1 MGNAASA
8 SPFAEFTYAQ
18 VVEELDPQRMRKLE
32 GWFRATFRSKPVRE
46 ADFVT
51 NLGPQ
56 LGRAGD
62 VAARKLFNLIA
73 AINPTGGKD
82 GKDGKD
88 GGGSGSGGSSGGD
101 AASVS
106 FEKYAV
112 AAWVLSRSTLPQRL
126 GVVFAMFD
134 SRQSG
139 SLDKSDLSSLLL
151 VVTAASHQK
160 GYRPGQPIGELAPP
174 QHVGWQGIKVSNGAA
189 AAKEQPP
196 SQPPQPP
203 QPSQLQ
209 QQQPPNKESAQPQP
223 QPRQP
228 PQQQSSRGN
237 GPTPSPV
244 AVAMWEAARAE
255 SSKAAD
261 GEGGSGNGGEIATG
275 GNASG
280 ETSTSTSTSTS
291 GGGGGGALEKE
302 WGGAADL
309 MASAVLAR
317 FDADRDRKLN
327 AAEWAHFAAT
337 EHKDLCAFEARVMT
351 LLTKP
356 LELEG

>member
-1 MGNAASA
+1 
-8 SPFAEFTYAQ
+8 
-18 VVEELDPQRMRKLE
+18 
-32 GWFRATFRSKPVRE
+32 
-46 ADFVT
+46 
-51 NLGPQ
+51 
-56 LGRAGD
+56 
-62 VAARKLFNLIA
+62 
-73 AINPTGGKD
+73 
-82 GKDGKD
+82 
-88 GGGSGSGGSSGGD
+88 
-101 AASVS
+101 
-106 FEKYAV
+106 
-112 AAWVLSRSTLPQRL
+112 
-126 GVVFAMFD
+126 
-134 SRQSG
+134 
-139 SLDKSDLSSLLL
+139 
-151 VVTAASHQK
+151 
-160 GYRPGQPIGELAPP
+160 
-174 QHVGWQGIKVSNGAA
+174 
-189 AAKEQPP
+189 
-196 SQPPQPP
+196 
-203 QPSQLQ
+203 
-209 QQQPPNKESAQPQP
+209 
-223 QPRQP
+223 
-228 PQQQSSRGN
+228 
-237 GPTPSPV
+237 
-244 AVAMWEAARAE
+244 MWEAARAE